1 MNVRNTSKNLT
12 VLAAAIGLTVSFTMM
27 QSCSKD
33 SSPAK
38 MTLYDS
44 LGGTTKV
51 NDPANAGQMIEKGRL
66 GLRSVVDSAIFVI
79 AGDADINVYFQTLLA
94 EVGNNNLT
102 GFTALSKNLTD
113 FFCVATGAKNFSYS
127 GKNMVDA
134 HNPATNSRMNGKADN
149 GDFDSFIADV
159 VTAAHKNGLSN
170 QLIGQVGVV
179 INSVRTQVVQK

>member
-1 MNVRNTSKNLT
+1 MKLRKNLT
-12 VLAAAIGLTVSFTMM
+12 ILTVAVGIVSFSMI

-38 MTLYDS
+38 QTLYDS

-51 NDPANAGQMIEKGRL
+51 NDPANSGQMIEKGRL

-79 AGDADINVYFQTLLA
+79 AADNSINGYFQTLLT
-94 EVGNNNLT
+94 EVGNNNFT
-102 GFTALSKNLTD
+102 GFMALSKNLTD

-127 GKNMVDA
+127 VKNMHDA
-134 HNPATNSRMNGKADN
+134 HDPAINSRINGKVNSD
-149 GDFDSFIADV
+149 DFNQFVADV
-159 VTAAHKNGLSN
+159 VIAAQKNGLSN

-179 INSVRTQVVQK
+179 INSVKSQVVQR

>member
-66 GLRSVVDSAIFVI
+66 GLRSVVDSAYNLDKFIV
-79 AGDADINVYFQTLLA
+79 AHRSADSMKRVMRA
-94 EVGNNNLT
+94 
-102 GFTALSKNLTD
+102 
-113 FFCVATGAKNFSYS
+113 
-127 GKNMVDA
+127 
-134 HNPATNSRMNGKADN
+134 P
-149 GDFDSFIADV
+149 
-159 VTAAHKNGLSN
+159 
-170 QLIGQVGVV
+170 
-179 INSVRTQVVQK
+179 

>member
-1 MNVRNTSKNLT
+1 MNFSKKAT
-12 VLAAAIGLTVSFTMM
+12 ILAAALGLTVSFTMM

-38 MTLYDS
+38 QTLYDS

-79 AGDADINVYFQTLLA
+79 AADNKLNGFFTTLLA

-113 FFCVATGAKNFSYS
+113 FFAVATGAKNYSYS
-127 GKNMVDA
+127 GRNMVDA
-134 HNPATNSRMNGKADN
+134 HNPATNSRMNGKAAN
-149 GDFDSFIADV
+149 ADFDQFIADV
-159 VTAAHKNGLSN
+159 VIAAQKNGLSN